1 MQVSVSVLIEH
12 TPVERVWADIAD
24 LESHGE
30 WMQDAEAVE
39 IVSDRRTGVGT
50 VMRVPTR
57 VGPLTTED
65 WIIVT
70 EWVDRERIG
79 VVHVG
84 LVTGAGVISL
94 RPEGTG
100 TRVQWDEE
108 LDLPM
113 SLGGPVGE
121 AFARPVLGAIWS
133 ANLRRLAAR
142 LA

>member
-1 MQVSVSVLIEH
+1 MQVSVSVFIDAPPEQ
-12 TPVERVWADIAD
+12 VWDDVAD

-30 WMQDAEAVE
+30 WMQDAEDVV
-39 IVSDRRTGVGT
+39 IVSEHRTGVGT

-70 EWVDRERIG
+70 DWVEGRAIG

-84 LVTGAGVISL
+84 LVTGAGTISL
-94 RPEGTG
+94 APEGEG

-108 LDLPM
+108 LDLPIT
-113 SLGGPVGE
+113 LGGPIGE
-121 AFARPVLGAIWS
+121 VVARPILRALWAG
-133 ANLRRLAAR
+133 NLRRLASR

>member
-1 MQVSVSVLIEH
+1 MQVSVSVFIDAPPEQ
-12 TPVERVWADIAD
+12 VWDDVAD

-30 WMQDAEAVE
+30 WMQDAEDVV
-39 IVSDRRTGVGT
+39 IVSEHRTGVGT

-70 EWVDRERIG
+70 DWVEGRAIG

-84 LVTGAGVISL
+84 LVTGAGIISL
-94 RPEGTG
+94 APEGEG

-108 LDLPM
+108 LDLPIT
-113 SLGGPVGE
+113 LGGPIGE
-121 AFARPVLGAIWS
+121 VVARPILRALWAG
-133 ANLRRLAAR
+133 NLRRLASR

>member
-1 MQVSVSVLIEH
+1 MQVSVSVFIDAPPEL
-12 TPVERVWADIAD
+12 VWDDVAD

-30 WMQDAEAVE
+30 WMQDAEDVV
-39 IVSDRRTGVGT
+39 IVSRHRRGVGT

-70 EWVDRERIG
+70 DWVEGRAIG

-84 LVTGAGVISL
+84 LVTGAGTISL
-94 RPEGTG
+94 APEGEG
-100 TRVQWDEE
+100 TRVRWDEE
-108 LDLPM
+108 LDLPIT
-113 SLGGPVGE
+113 LGGPIGE
-121 AFARPVLGAIWS
+121 VVARPILRALWAG
-133 ANLRRLAAR
+133 NLRRLASR